1 MLTLLFIISHSQILT
16 LDVNFFMLSLLID
29 TSSNRIA
36 ISLNNKD
43 GVVAHKFFDSPK
55 ELSSTLFP
63 SIVDLFNQQGITSQ
77 DLSFLSLGIGPG
89 SYTGLRIG
97 ASVIKALSYALKI
110 PIVSFGSLKCFIPK
124 DNGSFLS
131 VMDAKSSGLYLLKGI
146 KSQESIIYKSDPLLL
161 PYDSIQNY
169 LDRDTSVVSPHIE
182 VIKEKFSSHFIKCEK
197 YLDCYP
203 DLTHLA
209 KLVYAKKQNN
219 NFNLFDKLNLLYLRG
234 PSPLAL

>member
-1 MLTLLFIISHSQILT
+1 MLSLHFIISHSQILT
-16 LDVNFFMLSLLID
+16 LDVNFFMFSLLID

-43 GVVAHKFFDSPK
+43 EVVAHRFLDSPK

-63 SIVDLFNQQGITSQ
+63 SILDLFSQLGITSK

-97 ASVIKALSYALKI
+97 ASAIKALSYGLKI
-110 PIVSFGSLKCFIPK
+110 PIISFGSLKCFIPEE
-124 DNGSFLS
+124 NGPFLS
-131 VMDAKSSGLYLLKGI
+131 VMDAKSSGLYLLRGI
-146 KSQESIIYKSDPLLL
+146 KGQGSVIYKSDPLLL
-161 PYDSIQNY
+161 PYDSVQNY
-169 LDRDTSVVSPHIE
+169 LDRETFVVSPHSE
-182 VIKEKFSSHFIKCEK
+182 LIKEKFSSHSIRCDKL
-197 YLDCYP
+197 LDCYP
-203 DLTHLA
+203 DLAHLA

-219 NFNLFDKLNLLYLRG
+219 NFDLFDKLNLLYLRG